1 MICGFIRSVRGADG
15 LSIILHH
22 MAEDERKR
30 SSSRGISDRKVDEP
44 RVATRRIESALL
56 ALGIITVVG
65 VLGYMVFEGW
75 SFTDALYMTV
85 ITLTT
90 VGYREVHT
98 LDTTGQLWTM
108 ALLITGVG
116 TLFYV
121 AVSSVELVVEG
132 TIRGYFGRRR
142 MEAAINKLN
151 GHYILCGYGRVG
163 RQVAYEFAHDDVP
176 FVIVEQD
183 PATVEECVGEGYL
196 VLLGEA
202 SDDDVLEEAGVRRA
216 RSLIAAVNS
225 DADNVFVVLS
235 ARKLNPKL
243 HIVAR
248 ASSDES
254 AAKLEIA
261 GADRTLSPYAIGG
274 RRLASLVTQPLV
286 VDFLDIVTRGE
297 EGTEFRLEE
306 FSVPEDS
313 FIADRTIGEL
323 KIGDKTGAMI
333 LAVLSSKGEFDTTPS
348 AQDAIH
354 PGDTLIVLGTR
365 EQVARLETLMAGG
378 EPVNGD

>member
-1 MICGFIRSVRGADG
+1 
-15 LSIILHH
+15 
-22 MAEDERKR
+22 MAEERKR
-30 SSSRGISDRKVDEP
+30 PGDRTVSERTVYEP
-44 RVATRRIESALL
+44 RVALRRIESALL
-56 ALGIITVVG
+56 ALGMITVAG

-90 VGYREVHT
+90 VGYKEVRD
-98 LDTTGQLWTM
+98 LDTSGQLWTM
-108 ALLITGVG
+108 LLLVTGVG
-116 TLFYV
+116 TLFYA

-142 MEAAINKLN
+142 MEAAINKLSA
-151 GHYILCGYGRVG
+151 HYVLCGYGRVG
-163 RQVAYEFAHDDVP
+163 RQVAREFAHDGVP
-176 FVIVEQD
+176 FVIIEQQ
-183 PATVEECVGEGYL
+183 PATVEECVEEGYL

-202 SDDDVLEEAGVRRA
+202 SDDEVLEEAGIRRA
-216 RSLIAAVNS
+216 RGLVAAVDS

-261 GADRTLSPYAIGG
+261 GADRTLSPYAVGG
-274 RRLASLVTQPLV
+274 RRLASLATQPLV

-297 EGTEFRLEE
+297 EGIEFRLEE
-306 FSVPEDS
+306 FRVPEDS
-313 FIADRTIGEL
+313 FIADHTIGEL
-323 KIGDKTGAMI
+323 SIGEMSGAMI
-333 LAVLSSKGEFDTTPS
+333 LAIRSQEGTFDTTPS
-348 AQDAIH
+348 AQDRIH
-354 PGDTLIVLGTR
+354 AGDTLIVLGTR
-365 EQVARLETLMAGG
+365 EQVKRLEQLMRS
-378 EPVNGD
+378 EER

>member
-1 MICGFIRSVRGADG
+1 MLPMADG
-15 LSIILHH
+15 
-22 MAEDERKR
+22 DRRERDGR
-30 SSSRGISDRKVDEP
+30 AVSERTVYEP
-44 RVATRRIESALL
+44 RVATRRIRSALL
-56 ALGIITVVG
+56 ALGAIMVAG

-75 SFTDALYMTV
+75 SFIDALYMTV

-90 VGYREVHT
+90 VGYREVHA
-98 LDTTGQLWTM
+98 LDTSGKLWTM

-142 MEAAINKLN
+142 MEAAIRKLN

-163 RQVAYEFAHDDVP
+163 RQVAAEFALGGVP
-176 FVIVEQD
+176 FVIIEQE
-183 PATVEECVGEGYL
+183 PETVEECLAEGYL
-196 VLLGEA
+196 TLRGEA
-202 SDDDVLEEAGVRRA
+202 SNDGVLEEAGIQRA
-216 RSLIAAVNS
+216 KGLVAAVDS

-261 GADRTLSPYAIGG
+261 GADRTLSPYAVGG
-274 RRLASLVTQPLV
+274 RRLASLATQPLV

-297 EGTEFRLEE
+297 EGIEFRLEE
-306 FSVPEDS
+306 FSVPQDS
-313 FIADRTIGEL
+313 FIADQTIGEL
-323 KIGDKTGAMI
+323 RIGERTGAMI
-333 LAVLSSKGEFDTTPS
+333 LATRNKEGRFDTSPS
-348 AQDAIH
+348 AADRISA
-354 PGDTLIVLGTR
+354 GDTLIVLGTR
-365 EQVARLETLMAGG
+365 EQVARLEQLMKGG
-378 EPVNGD
+378 EIRDNS

>member
-1 MICGFIRSVRGADG
+1 MADDGRRQRDAGAVQDK
-15 LSIILHH
+15 S
-22 MAEDERKR
+22 AY
-30 SSSRGISDRKVDEP
+30 EP
-44 RVATRRIESALL
+44 RAPTRRIRRALL

-65 VLGYMVFEGW
+65 VSGYMVLGGW
-75 SFTDALYMTV
+75 SFTDAVYMTV

-90 VGYREVHT
+90 VGYREVRP

-116 TLFYV
+116 TLFYA

-142 MEAAINKLN
+142 MEAAIRKLD

-163 RQVAYEFAHDDVP
+163 RQVAAEFALNGVP
-176 FVIVEQD
+176 FLIVEQE
-183 PATVEECVGEGYL
+183 PETVEECVAEGYL

-202 SDDDVLEEAGVRRA
+202 SEDDVLEEAGIRRA
-216 RSLIAAVNS
+216 RGLVAAVDS

-261 GADRTLSPYAIGG
+261 GADRTLSPYAVGG
-274 RRLASLVTQPLV
+274 RRLASLATQPLV

-297 EGTEFRLEE
+297 GGIEFRLEE

-313 FIADRTIGEL
+313 FITGNTIGEL
-323 KIGDKTGAMI
+323 RIAERTGAMI
-333 LAVLSSKGEFDTTPS
+333 LATRHREGSFDTTPS
-348 AQDAIH
+348 ASDRISG
-354 PGDTLIVLGTR
+354 GDTLIVLGTR
-365 EQVARLETLMAGG
+365 EQVARLERLIRGEEIRGG
-378 EPVNGD
+378 

>member
-1 MICGFIRSVRGADG
+1 MADRRPDDRSI
-15 LSIILHH
+15 S
-22 MAEDERKR
+22 ERT
-30 SSSRGISDRKVDEP
+30 VYEP
-44 RVATRRIESALL
+44 RVALRRIRGALFAL
-56 ALGIITVVG
+56 ATITVGG

-85 ITLTT
+85 ISVTT
-90 VGYREVHT
+90 AGYKEVHP

-132 TIRGYFGRRR
+132 AIRGYFGRRR
-142 MEAAINKLN
+142 MEAAINKLS

-202 SDDDVLEEAGVRRA
+202 SDDDVLEEAGIRRA
-216 RSLIAAVNS
+216 RGLIAAVNS

-235 ARKLNPKL
+235 ARKLNSKL

-261 GADRTLSPYAIGG
+261 GADRTLSPYAVGG
-274 RRLASLVTQPLV
+274 RRLASLATQPLV

-297 EGTEFRLEE
+297 EGIEFRLEE
-306 FSVPEDS
+306 FMVPEES
-313 FIADRTIGEL
+313 SIADHTIGEL
-323 KIGDKTGAMI
+323 RIGERTGAII
-333 LAVLSSKGEFDTTPS
+333 LATRSKEGKFDTTPS
-348 AQDAIH
+348 ATDRISA
-354 PGDTLIVLGTR
+354 GDTLIVLGTR
-365 EQVARLETLMAGG
+365 EQITRLERLMEDG
-378 EPVNGD
+378 EIEDDS